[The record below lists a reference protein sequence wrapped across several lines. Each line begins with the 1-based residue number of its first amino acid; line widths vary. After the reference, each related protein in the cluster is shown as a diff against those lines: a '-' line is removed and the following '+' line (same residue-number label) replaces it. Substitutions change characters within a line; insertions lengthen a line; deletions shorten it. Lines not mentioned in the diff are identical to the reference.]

1 MWCGAKPVYKQDP
14 YRMFPKAKSLMT
26 FLLAHDE
33 ETVRVLMRPS
43 IEENATDFV
52 KETIRRTVKQLV
64 AAGNEEYDW
73 IGVFCELDTPRRRTL
88 FAVAWTSAWSS

>member
-1 MWCGAKPVYKQDP
+1 
-14 YRMFPKAKSLMT
+14 MT

-73 IGVFCELDTPRRRTL
+73 IGVFCELDTRDGEL
-88 FAVAWTSAWSS
+88 FLQWLGRQLGAPSKTDIRKKRKKLKR